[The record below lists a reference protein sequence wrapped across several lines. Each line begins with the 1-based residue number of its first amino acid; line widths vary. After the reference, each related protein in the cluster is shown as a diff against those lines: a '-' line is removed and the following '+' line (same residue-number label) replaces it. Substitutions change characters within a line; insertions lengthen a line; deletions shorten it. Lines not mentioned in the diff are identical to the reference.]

1 MHSGLASSQGNLG
14 CTLMTLSTDERF
26 SSERQVRAT
35 VLFQLNNIKLLSNLP
50 RADLLVLGTSNVQM
64 RKANFS

>member
-1 MHSGLASSQGNLG
+1 MHSGLASSQGNPG

-35 VLFQLNNIKLLSNLP
+35 VLFNIKVLSNLP
-50 RADLLVLGTSNVQM
+50 RADLLVLGTLNVQM
-64 RKANFS
+64 PKPNFS

>member
-1 MHSGLASSQGNLG
+1 MHSGLASSRGNPG
-14 CTLMTLSTDERF
+14 CTLMTLSTDEHF
-26 SSERQVRAT
+26 SSERQVCAT

-50 RADLLVLGTSNVQM
+50 RADLLVLGTLNVQT